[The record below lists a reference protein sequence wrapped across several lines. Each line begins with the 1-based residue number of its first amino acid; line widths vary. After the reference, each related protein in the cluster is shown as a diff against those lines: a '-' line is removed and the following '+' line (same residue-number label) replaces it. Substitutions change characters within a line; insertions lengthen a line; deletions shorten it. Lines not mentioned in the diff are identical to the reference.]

1 MDTVTLKSKVNK
13 KFIIGF
19 IVIVLVIASIFLFL
33 MFRDFK
39 KTDNSMTTFTSSDSA
54 FSLSLYDSLGFVE
67 LKDNDYV
74 LELKSDKSNAGIYV
88 SKVSTNNIRNI
99 RKYIEADKN
108 NYISKFPNISQV
120 SEISEYT
127 LQSLPVYNYH
137 FNYKDSIYV
146 DVYWFLKD
154 SNFYV
159 VDFSIDKSTDDL
171 TYRINE
177 ILNSLKFN

>member
-1 MDTVTLKSKVNK
+1 MDTVALKSKTNK

-19 IVIVLVIASIFLFL
+19 VVIVLVIASIILF
-33 MFRDFK
+33 FVFGNFE
-39 KTDNSMTTFTSSDSA
+39 KTNDTMTTFTSSDSA
-54 FSLSLYDSLGFVE
+54 LSLSIHDSLEFSE
-67 LKDNDYV
+67 QQDNDYV

-99 RKYIEADKN
+99 QKYIEADKN
-108 NYISKFPNISQV
+108 YYISKFSNISQV

-137 FNYKDSIYV
+137 FNYKESMYV
-146 DVYWFLKD
+146 DVYWILKD
-154 SNFYV
+154 SDFYV
-159 VDFSIDKSTDDL
+159 IDFSIDKSTDDL
-171 TYRINE
+171 TYRIGE

>member
-1 MDTVTLKSKVNK
+1 MDTMSLKNKVNK

-19 IVIVLVIASIFLFL
+19 IVIVLIIASIILFL
-33 MFRDFK
+33 EFRNFE
-39 KTDNSMTTFTSSDSA
+39 KTNNTITTFTSNDSA
-54 FSLSLYDSLGFVE
+54 FSLSLYDSFGFTE
-67 LKDNDYV
+67 CKDNDYV

-99 RKYIEADKN
+99 QKYIEADKN
-108 NYISKFPNISQV
+108 YYISKFSNISQV

-137 FNYKDSIYV
+137 FNYKDSMYV
-146 DVYWFLKD
+146 DVYWILKD
-154 SNFYV
+154 SDFYV
-159 VDFSIDKSTDDL
+159 IDFSIDKSTDDL
-171 TYRINE
+171 TYRIGE